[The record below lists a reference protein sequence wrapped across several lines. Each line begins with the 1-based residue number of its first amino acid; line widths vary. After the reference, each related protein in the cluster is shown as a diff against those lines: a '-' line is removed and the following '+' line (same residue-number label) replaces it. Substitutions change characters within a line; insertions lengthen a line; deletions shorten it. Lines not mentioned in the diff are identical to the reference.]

1 MEKTAGVICNKCGR
15 SLPVNNDIIMAD
27 FIEINKKWGY
37 FSDKDGKSYRFILC
51 EECSDKLM
59 KEFVVPVQIEDTRE
73 LL

>member
-37 FSDKDGKSYRFILC
+37 FSGKDGKSYRFILC